1 MATKSPDVYKCNI
14 CNKEYKFR
22 QSLWKHNVKKHIGCS
37 PPKDVIVRQKA
48 ETTRPVNQLLKSEIN
63 KNSGKYSCDRCG
75 YEFTR
80 PDSLKKHYN
89 RCRIDSSL
97 SHILSEN
104 KELKNIIMQQS
115 NSLKQYSKIIKN
127 QTKDKKQM
135 EKKIDKIESLL
146 SKLMNKKEVTS
157 KIDKQ
162 QIGDHNT
169 INENVTN
176 TENNITNNNYIIA
189 LGHENL
195 SEIFTKKEKLKI
207 LNSRFN
213 SLPFLIEY
221 AHFNDN
227 YPQFKNVLIT
237 NTQNNLAY
245 KYDNNKKQFIAI
257 DKNELL
263 DDILDQR
270 ICDIYSF
277 YDELEDE
284 LDERT
289 KSIINEVR
297 EKIDT
302 DPEYKELKK
311 KDIKLIL
318 YNNRKK
324 VPKEKL
330 NIEL

>member
-1 MATKSPDVYKCNI
+1 MATKNSEAYKCNI
-14 CNKEYKFR
+14 CNKEYVFR
-22 QSLWKHNVKKHIGCS
+22 QSLWKHNVKNHIEYF

-48 ETTRPVNQLLKSEIN
+48 ESTRPVNQLPKSEIN
-63 KNSGKYSCDRCG
+63 AKSVKYLCDHCG

-80 PDSLKKHYN
+80 SDSLKKHYN
-89 RCRIDSSL
+89 RCRIDSSM
-97 SHILSEN
+97 SHILTEN
-104 KELKNIIMQQS
+104 KDLKNIIMQQS
-115 NSLKQYSKIIKN
+115 IIIKN

-146 SKLMNKKEVTS
+146 SELMNKKGELTPKKS
-157 KIDKQ
+157 TKIDKQ
-162 QIGDHNT
+162 LNGDHNT
-169 INENVTN
+169 INENITN

-237 NTQNNLAY
+237 NTQNNIAY

-257 DKNELL
+257 NKNELL

-284 LDERT
+284 LNERT

-297 EKIDT
+297 DKLET

-311 KDIKLIL
+311 QDIKLIL